1 MAPWPKLVFLMVF
14 AVFIALLGIGAFS
27 AAASP
32 SLITT
37 VSVSPKTALPNESVT
52 LLGTGFTPSTI
63 AGGAGAFGS
72 HQITGNGNSVVVV
85 GGTPLVSPNA
95 VYPINFDI
103 EGNWTASIII
113 PITATVLAGGT
124 VIITVRDD
132 QGLFKTAQ
140 VFISRPRITLDPESS
155 RINTELTVSGKD
167 FPVSNPASATGNQ
180 VAISYAG
187 TLVKLVPGDPS
198 GDFTVTLPVPIGT
211 ATGSNNVVRAQVVG
225 FEQSATAIHEVL
237 APTII
242 VSPIN
247 GVPGTVVRIT
257 GAGFPPNVLV
267 TNTRASNTNVTSS
280 PPPATDDDG
289 KFVTFFSMPVF
300 SPGVQ
305 TITAT
310 GGDVTAVAVFT
321 VLEGEPVVQALPT
334 PSPSSMPAEAL
345 NALTE
350 GENLVRAWT
359 FDNSSKTWEFFDPR
373 PAFAHAN
380 TIETMVPGRIYWLR
394 LNRVQSAPLNG
405 KVVLLVVGWNLVRW

>member
-334 PSPSSMPAEAL
+334 PSSSSMPAEAL

>member
-14 AVFIALLGIGAFS
+14 AVFIALLGIGTFS

-37 VSVSPKTALPNESVT
+37 FSVSPKTALPNESVT
-52 LLGTGFTPSTI
+52 LLGTGFTPSTT
-63 AGGAGAFGS
+63 AGGGGAFGS

-132 QGLFKTAQ
+132 QGLFKTTQ
-140 VFISRPRITLDPESS
+140 VVISRPRLTLDPESS

-187 TLVKLVPGDPS
+187 TLVKLVPGDFS

-225 FEQSATAIHEVL
+225 FEQSATAIHEVP
-237 APTII
+237 APTIV

-247 GVPGTVVRIT
+247 GVPGTVVGIT
-257 GAGFPPNVLV
+257 GTGFPPNVLV
-267 TNTRASNTNVTSS
+267 TNTRANNTNVTSS

-289 KFVTFFSMPVF
+289 KFLTFFSMPVF

-345 NALTE
+345 KALTE
-350 GENLVRAWT
+350 GENLVRVWT

-405 KVVLLVVGWNLVRW
+405 KVVLLVAGWNLVRW

>member
-1 MAPWPKLVFLMVF
+1 MDPRPKLVFLMVF
-14 AVFIALLGIGAFS
+14 AVFIALLGIGTFS

-37 VSVSPKTALPNESVT
+37 FSVSPKTALPNESVT
-52 LLGTGFTPSTI
+52 LLGTGFTPSTT

-72 HQITGNGNSVVVV
+72 HQITGNGYSVVVV

-113 PITATVLAGGT
+113 PITAKVLAGGT
-124 VIITVRDD
+124 VNINVKDD
-132 QGLFKTAQ
+132 QGLFKTTQ
-140 VFISRPRITLDPESS
+140 IFVRRPSITLDPESS
-155 RINTELTVSGKD
+155 RINTELTVFGKG
-167 FPVSNPASATGNQ
+167 FPVSNPTSATGNQ

-187 TLVKLVPGDPS
+187 TLVKLVPGDTS
-198 GDFTVTLPVPIGT
+198 GDFTVTLPVPMGT
-211 ATGSNNVVRAQVVG
+211 AIGSNNVVRAQVVG
-225 FEQSATAIHEVL
+225 FEQSATAIHEVP

-247 GVPGTVVRIT
+247 GVPGTVVGIT
-257 GAGFPPNVLV
+257 GTAFPPNVLV
-267 TNTRASNTNVTSS
+267 TNIGAGNTNVTSS

-289 KFVTFFSMPVF
+289 KFVTFFAMPMF

-305 TITAT
+305 TITAI
-310 GGDVTAVAVFT
+310 GGNVTAVAVFT
-321 VLEGEPVVQALPT
+321 VLEGAPVVQALPT
-334 PSPSSMPAEAL
+334 PPPSSMPAEAL
-345 NALTE
+345 KALTE
-350 GENLVRAWT
+350 GDNLIRVWT

-373 PAFAHAN
+373 PAFAQAN
-380 TIETMVPGRIYWLR
+380 TIKTMVPGRIYWLR

-405 KVVLLVVGWNLVRW
+405 KAVLLFVGWNLVPW